1 MTSYLETILEEKKI
15 RVPGR
20 RPSAP
25 WELHLKTEMMGEVES
40 GERRAGAESRTG

>member
-1 MTSYLETILEEKKI
+1 MTYLETVLQEKEM
-15 RVPGR
+15 RGPGR

-25 WELHLKTEMMGEVES
+25 WELHQKTEMMGLVES